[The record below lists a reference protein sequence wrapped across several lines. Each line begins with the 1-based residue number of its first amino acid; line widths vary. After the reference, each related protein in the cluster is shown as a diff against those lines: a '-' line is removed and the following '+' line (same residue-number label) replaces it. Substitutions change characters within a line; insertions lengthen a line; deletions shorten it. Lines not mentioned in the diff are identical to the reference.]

1 MDAAPRQLGY
11 SRSLRLSTGGD
22 KLGVAKMPD
31 PRGTVPTLATV
42 LALGASVCSAAD
54 APKGKPNILLSV
66 TDGTIV
72 TTGPAAL
79 DRSGW
84 TVKSA

>member
-54 APKGKPNILLSV
+54 APKGKPNILLIV

-79 DRSGW
+79 DRPGW
-84 TVKSA
+84 TVKTA